1 MLFEPSEEIN
11 QNDLQKEMEEWI
23 DEYLTEISKVE
34 LFYKQKIEEYK

>member
-1 MLFEPSEEIN
+1 LEEIN

-34 LFYKQKIEEYK
+34 LFYQQKIEEYK